1 MQLIS
6 NSFHHNGAIPGE
18 FAFCIVDSVN
28 HITMSKNRNPQLT
41 WSGVP
46 AGVKSFA
53 LICHDYDV
61 PGVADDVNQEGKTI
75 LATLPRVDFYHWA
88 LVDLAADATSIAAGE
103 FSDGITARGKPGPAG
118 PRGTRQGINDYSWW
132 FSTDK
137 EMAGNY
143 HGYDGCC
150 PPWNDSILHH
160 YVFTLY
166 ALDIARCPVEGI
178 FKGPD
183 VLAAIKGHVLA
194 EAALTGVYSLNPAIK
209 Y

>member
-28 HITMSKNRNPQLT
+28 HITMSKNRNPQRA

-61 PGVADDVNQEGKTI
+61 PSVADDVNQEGKTI
-75 LATLPRVDFYHWA
+75 PATLPRVDFYHWA

-103 FSDGITARGKPGPAG
+103 FSDGITARGKAGPAG
-118 PRGTRQGINDYSWW
+118 PRGTRQGINDYTWW